1 MRRMSRGAILIREI
15 EGRVPYDVGSAMQLD
30 AVAARRAGEAPDTLF
45 LLEHAPVV
53 TLGRNAAETGVI
65 ATAEELAH
73 AGIEVRRSERGGQT
87 TYHGPGQIVGYPVVD
102 LRALRIGVAA
112 YVRGL
117 EETMIRAAGAF
128 GVPAARREGVVGVF
142 ANEGRGAKIG
152 AIGVRVS
159 RGIAFHGFAFNV
171 APNLDHYRFIVPCGL
186 TAVGVASLASLLGAA
201 PPMAAVR
208 EALIAAFADVFG
220 FTPIR

>member
-1 MRRMSRGAILIREI
+1 MSRSEILVREI
-15 EGRVPYDVGSAMQLD
+15 EGLVPYDLGHAMQLD
-30 AVAARRAGEAPDTLF
+30 TVAARSRGEAPDILF

-53 TLGRNAAETGVI
+53 TLGRNAADAGVV
-65 ATAEELAH
+65 ATAEELAR
-73 AGIEVRRSERGGQT
+73 AGVEVRRSERGGQT
-87 TYHGPGQIVGYPVVD
+87 TYHGPGQIVGYPIVD
-102 LRALRIGVAA
+102 LRGLRFGVAQ

-117 EETMIRAAGAF
+117 EETMIRAAGNF
-128 GVPAARREGVVGVF
+128 GVSAGRREGIVGVF
-142 ANEGRGAKIG
+142 ADEGCGAKIG

-186 TAVGVASLASLLGAA
+186 TGVGVASLASLLGEA

-208 EALIAAFADVFG
+208 EALIAAFADVFDLM
-220 FTPIR
+220 PIR

>member
-1 MRRMSRGAILIREI
+1 MSRSEILVREI
-15 EGRVPYDVGSAMQLD
+15 EGLVPYDLGHAMQLD
-30 AVAARRAGEAPDTLF
+30 TVAARSRGEAPDTLF

-53 TLGRNAAETGVI
+53 TLGRNAADAGVV
-65 ATAEELAH
+65 ATAEELAR
-73 AGIEVRRSERGGQT
+73 AGVEVRRSERGGQT
-87 TYHGPGQIVGYPVVD
+87 TYHGPGQIVGYPIVD
-102 LRALRIGVAA
+102 LRGLRFGVAQ

-117 EETMIRAAGAF
+117 EETMIRAAGNF
-128 GVPAARREGVVGVF
+128 GVSAGRREGIVGVF
-142 ANEGRGAKIG
+142 ADEGCGAKIG

-186 TAVGVASLASLLGAA
+186 TGVGVASLASLLGEA

-208 EALIAAFADVFG
+208 EALIAAFADVFDLM
-220 FTPIR
+220 PIR

>member
-1 MRRMSRGAILIREI
+1 MSRREILVREI
-15 EGRVPYDVGSAMQLD
+15 EGVVPYDVGNAMQLD
-30 AVAARRAGEAPDTLF
+30 AVDARRAGKAPDTLF

-53 TLGRNAAETGVI
+53 TLGRNAAEAGVV
-65 ATAEELAH
+65 ATADELAR

-87 TYHGPGQIVGYPVVD
+87 TYHGPGQIVGYPIVD
-102 LRALRIGVAA
+102 LRELRSGVAQ

-128 GVPAARREGVVGVF
+128 GVSAKRRDGIVGVF
-142 ANEGRGAKIG
+142 ADEGSGSKIG

-171 APNLDHYRFIVPCGL
+171 APNIDHYRFIVPCGR

-201 PPMAAVR
+201 PAMAAVR
-208 EALIAAFADVFG
+208 GALIAAFADVFDL
-220 FTPIR
+220 TPIR